1 MNKKVLAILF
11 SFLCVWA
18 IVGQQTNAATGS
30 KAKVIKTKTVEKQ
43 KPQVVKQDKTRPPLS
58 GNKIG
63 SGELKK
69 LGTGDKARIGSGEKL
84 WSGNK
89 VDMKLET
96 QPIRELI
103 QKIDE
108 ILQRSRVQAIKDTL
122 SVAKKSLQSQLPAS
136 GTITK

>member
-1 MNKKVLAILF
+1 
-11 SFLCVWA
+11 
-18 IVGQQTNAATGS
+18 
-30 KAKVIKTKTVEKQ
+30 
-43 KPQVVKQDKTRPPLS
+43 
-58 GNKIG
+58 
-63 SGELKK
+63 
-69 LGTGDKARIGSGEKL
+69 
-84 WSGNK
+84 
-89 VDMKLET
+89 MKLET